1 MLRHG
6 FSRRGTLLFHSPV
19 RMKPARLRLAICLP
33 FIFALSLQGQQPD
46 PTPKTSPEVTAAITA
61 GAQAFRAGRY
71 ADAAASFR
79 KAIELDPNNQRAH
92 LDLGTAYAAQIV
104 PSLDTPANISAATLA
119 LTEFDLALKIHP
131 DDLVAIRQAA
141 AVYRNINDLDKSKA
155 LEKRLIAI
163 DPADYEAI
171 YAIGVIDWRLAEA
184 NAVKILAAEGL
195 TDDGQGNTK
204 LSPASCG
211 TLRTANLDLVDDA
224 LANLTRA
231 VDLKPDYADAMSY
244 LNLILRRRADLHC
257 GEDPAFVSNDL
268 RLAAEWSK
276 KANET
281 RQQSKPPATQNSGES
296 K

>member
-1 MLRHG
+1 
-6 FSRRGTLLFHSPV
+6 LFHSSASLRPI
-19 RMKPARLRLAICLP
+19 RLKFATCLP
-33 FIFALSLQGQQPD
+33 FILTLALSGQQPD
-46 PTPKTSPEVTAAITA
+46 TTPKTSPEVAAAITA

-104 PSLDTPANISAATLA
+104 PGLETPANISAATLA
-119 LTEFDLALKIHP
+119 IAEFENVLKANPGNLIALSQE
-131 DDLVAIRQAA
+131 AS
-141 AVYRNINDLDKSKA
+141 VYRNINDLDKSKA
-155 LEKRLIAI
+155 LEKRLIAV

-171 YAIGVIDWRLAEA
+171 YTIGAIDWRQAHA

-195 TDDGQGNTK
+195 TDDGQGNAK
-204 LSPASCG
+204 LSPASCEV
-211 TLRTANLDLVDDA
+211 LRTANLDLVEDA

-244 LNLILRRRADLHC
+244 LNLVLRRRADLHC

-281 RQQSKPPATQNSGES
+281 RQQSKPPATPNAGES

>member
-1 MLRHG
+1 
-6 FSRRGTLLFHSPV
+6 
-19 RMKPARLRLAICLP
+19 MKPARMKLAICLP
-33 FIFALSLQGQQPD
+33 FIFALSLHGQQSD
-46 PTPKTSPEVTAAITA
+46 PTPKPSPEVAAAISA
-61 GAQAFRAGRY
+61 GAQAFRAGHY

-92 LDLGTAYAAQIV
+92 LDLGAAYAAQIV

-119 LTEFDLALKIHP
+119 VAEFDFVLKANPTNLIALSQE
-131 DDLVAIRQAA
+131 AT
-141 AVYRNINDLDKSKA
+141 VYRNIKQLDNSKI
-155 LEKRLIAI
+155 LEKRLISI

-171 YAIGVIDWRLAEA
+171 YTIGVIDWMQAHE
-184 NAVKILAAEGL
+184 NAVKILAAENL
-195 TDDGQGNTK
+195 TDDGKGNAK
-204 LSPASCG
+204 LSPTACEA
-211 TLRTANLDLVDDA
+211 LRTANTDLVEDA
-224 LANLTRA
+224 LSNLTRA
-231 VDLKPDYADAMSY
+231 VDLKPDYADAMIC
-244 LNLILRRRADLHC
+244 LNLILIRRADLHC